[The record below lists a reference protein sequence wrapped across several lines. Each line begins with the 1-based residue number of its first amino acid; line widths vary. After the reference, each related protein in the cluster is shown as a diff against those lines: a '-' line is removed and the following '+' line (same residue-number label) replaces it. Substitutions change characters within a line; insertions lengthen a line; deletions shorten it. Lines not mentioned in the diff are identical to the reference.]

1 MGAPSK
7 TRAKSMR
14 GKRNAAKPAGT
25 QRVMLGAYVAP
36 ETAAKIKEFAKANG
50 ISVGKAVDNL
60 IAAK

>member
-1 MGAPSK
+1 
-7 TRAKSMR
+7 MR

-60 IAAK
+60 VAAYDH